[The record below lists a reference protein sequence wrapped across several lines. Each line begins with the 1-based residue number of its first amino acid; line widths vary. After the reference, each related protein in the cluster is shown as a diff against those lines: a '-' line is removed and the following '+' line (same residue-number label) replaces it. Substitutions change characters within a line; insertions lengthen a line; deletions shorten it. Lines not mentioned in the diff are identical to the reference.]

1 MNFFARRRK
10 PAADTSALGQSLIAM
25 RLGHG
30 DLAPAPCTV
39 VCFNAAGQARRL
51 RSGRVARDE
60 SETIY
65 CFHPGPF
72 EIDLSP
78 FAQAPEWGLRLRFLV
93 DAANPRIEQQRFDL
107 YLYSEAGLRLGVADF
122 RDAAQ
127 AALRQALAQGSI
139 ELPPCTSLEEWN
151 SFRAGLNQL
160 LYTRFGV
167 IVDDCLPI
175 DLGVQVDYA
184 AILRERA
191 ARAAPPAAVPAIAAA
206 AAASAIRQ
214 SARTAAAPQAGRDA
228 GTVACGRREPIL
240 GPAPAPAPAV
250 AFAATLAGTGAPRD
264 EAPLR
269 ATAQVHPGAPSSG
282 AAQARAETQPRPDA
296 CAGARDMGDRAVP
309 QAQPDAA
316 AAARK
321 LHADAGA
328 QACPAPAAAAAAQG
342 AAAAFSPQADARAL
356 RRLFLE
362 LPALTG
368 GLRQLLWPPGLE
380 LFRQQQELMQR
391 LHLASLDVN
400 TMPSLAWAAPGQ
412 ALPAPRQARR
422 IQHSMAAAAA
432 LDEGWALLACLRL
445 ATDDSWTPLLDDAD
459 RICANLEHHLAG
471 RRAAL
476 GPAGE
481 LRKEPAA

>member
-1 MNFFARRRK
+1 MNLFGRRRK

-30 DLAPAPCTV
+30 DPAPAPCMV

-51 RSGRVARDE
+51 RAGRVAPAE
-60 SETIY
+60 GETVY
-65 CFHPGPF
+65 CYHPGPF

-93 DAANPRIEQQRFDL
+93 DAANPRVEQQRFDL
-107 YLYSEAGLRLGVADF
+107 YLYSETGMRLGVADF

-139 ELPPCTSLEEWN
+139 ELPPCTSLDEWN

-191 ARAAPPAAVPAIAAA
+191 ASAARFAATAAGAAEAQASAGRQSAPTVGAPPAG
-206 AAASAIRQ
+206 S
-214 SARTAAAPQAGRDA
+214 SGRH
-228 GTVACGRREPIL
+228 EPIL
-240 GPAPAPAPAV
+240 GPAPAPAVTAS
-250 AFAATLAGTGAPRD
+250 ARLAATGTLRD
-264 EAPLR
+264 EAPLH
-269 ATAQVHPGAPSSG
+269 AMAQGHPDAPSSG
-282 AAQARAETQPRPDA
+282 GAP
-296 CAGARDMGDRAVP
+296 AGAV
-309 QAQPDAA
+309 
-316 AAARK
+316 
-321 LHADAGA
+321 
-328 QACPAPAAAAAAQG
+328 QG
-342 AAAAFSPQADARAL
+342 AAAAISAQADAQAL

-368 GLRQLLWPPGLE
+368 GLRQLLWPPGLA
-380 LFRQQQELMQR
+380 LFRQQQALMQR

-400 TMPSLAWAAPGQ
+400 TMPSLAWAAPDQ
-412 ALPAPRQARR
+412 PLPAPRQARR
-422 IQHSMAAAAA
+422 IEHSMAAAAA
-432 LDEGWALLACLRL
+432 LDEGWALLARLRL
-445 ATDDSWTPLLDDAD
+445 AAEDSWPPLLDDAG

-471 RRAAL
+471 RRTAW
-476 GPAGE
+476 GPAGDP
-481 LRKEPAA
+481 RKEPAA